1 MRVLI
6 IAPHMDDEALGCGGC
21 IAKHVENGDD
31 VYVCFIAHRIYNH
44 KFDEKKN
51 DIEVQSALAAKE
63 ILGYKEAKFLGLND
77 ERLDAALQDVIIPLE
92 EYFHSIAPEVVY
104 INHGGDINQDHQAV
118 FSAAMVVMRTFTS
131 SSIKKIL
138 SYEVPS
144 STEQSSQLN
153 IRSFIP
159 NYYVNI
165 EEHLDKKLEAINC
178 YETEIRKFPHPRSS
192 EGVEVLARKRG
203 TEIGFSAAEAF
214 VLIRGKW
221 E

>member
-1 MRVLI
+1 
-6 IAPHMDDEALGCGGC
+6 
-21 IAKHVENGDD
+21 
-31 VYVCFIAHRIYNH
+31 
-44 KFDEKKN
+44 
-51 DIEVQSALAAKE
+51 
-63 ILGYKEAKFLGLND
+63 
-77 ERLDAALQDVIIPLE
+77 
-92 EYFHSIAPEVVY
+92 
-104 INHGGDINQDHQAV
+104 
-118 FSAAMVVMRTFTS
+118 MVVMRTFTS